1 MTIKE
6 AITKSTQTGQIVRV
20 EYGGTQTELLEEIG
34 AGADYSDDF
43 VGGRPVLDVCPLPDL
58 NGRINVEISM

>member
-20 EYGGTQTELLEEIG
+20 EYDGTQTELLEEIG

-43 VGGRPVLDVCPLPDL
+43 VGGRPVLDVWSTAGPEW
-58 NGRINVEISM
+58 RINVEISM